1 MPEATQAADG
11 VQQRE
16 DNRSFLQKYGGTIF
30 QMLAM
35 WMVTRFLFGGGK
47 RKRSDQQTKMSI
59 TS

>member
-1 MPEATQAADG
+1 MPEATQAPDG

-30 QMLAM
+30 QMLVM

-47 RKRSDQQTKMSI
+47 RKRSVQ
-59 TS
+59 